1 MTSARTMRNNWRLV
15 GLAGVALA
23 TAGAL
28 APAPASANSAAME
41 YFTKRADRTAVPKLL
56 TQDERSFY
64 TQIFNAIDRNDWK
77 QVETLFASKPEGPL
91 HAVARAQFFAA
102 AGSPKA
108 DGAALATLLGQA
120 PELPW
125 ADQLGRLAM
134 KRGVTTL
141 PVLPGAQEFS
151 SLPRLPARS
160 RPRSAADGT
169 MPDGIALAINDKIKY
184 DDPDN
189 ARLLLDGIDATLS
202 PAARAEWRQKVG
214 WSYFIEGRDAD
225 ARKIALSAAEGSGAW
240 AAEGLWTAGLAAW
253 RSGDNADAAQS
264 FEQAAGL
271 AENSELTAAAWF
283 WASRAHLRAHEPHK
297 VAPALRNA
305 ARQRDS
311 LYGMIAAEALGL
323 RAPQTQVSA
332 DFSSD
337 DWQGLRN
344 LPNVR
349 AAVALA
355 EIGEDSLADEVLR
368 YQARIGDPS
377 HYAPLSRLAR
387 EIGLP
392 GTQLWMAYN
401 APVGARADESARFPA
416 PKWIPANGW
425 QVDPALIFA
434 HTLQES
440 VFRPTVVSPAG
451 ARGLMQIMPAAA
463 RDHAS
468 ELGVSGNASDLSRP
482 TVNLAFGQAHLRTLS
497 QSSATGGLLPK
508 VIAAYNAGP
517 QPVERWNTQI
527 RDNGDPL
534 LWMESIPYWETRGYV
549 ATVLR
554 NYWMYEKQAG
564 GPSESR
570 LGLVQGMWPR
580 FPGLSGAGSVRMAY
594 NGPVSTAK

>member
-1 MTSARTMRNNWRLV
+1 MTMARMMRIAGRSV
-15 GLAGVALA
+15 GLTGAALA
-23 TAGAL
+23 VAGAL
-28 APAPASANSAAME
+28 APTPSFANSAAMD

-56 TQDERSFY
+56 TLDERTFY
-64 TQIFNAIDRNDWK
+64 GQVFKAIDRSDWK
-77 QVETLFASKPEGPL
+77 QVQDLLATKPEGPL
-91 HAVARAQFFAA
+91 HAVAKAQFYAA

-125 ADQLGRLAM
+125 ADQLGRLAV
-134 KRGVTTL
+134 KRGVTAL
-141 PVLPGAQEFS
+141 PLLPGTQEFS

-160 RPRSAADGT
+160 RPRSASDGT
-169 MPDGIALAINDKIKY
+169 MPDSIAAAINEKIKY
-184 DDPDN
+184 DDPDS
-189 ARLLLDGIDATLS
+189 AKLLLDGVDATLS

-225 ARKIALSAAEGSGAW
+225 ARKVALSATEGSGAW
-240 AAEGLWTAGLAAW
+240 VAEGLWTAGLAAW
-253 RSGDNADAAQS
+253 RSGDNQVAAES
-264 FEQAAGL
+264 FEKAAAV
-271 AENSELTAAAWF
+271 AENTELTSAAWY
-283 WASRAHLRAHEPHK
+283 WASRAHLRAREPQK
-297 VAPALRNA
+297 VAAALRNA

-311 LYGMIAAEALGL
+311 LYGMIAAESLGL
-323 RAPQTQVSA
+323 RAPQAQVSA
-332 DFSSD
+332 DFNSD
-337 DWQGLRN
+337 DWLNLRN

-416 PKWIPANGW
+416 PKWTPANGW
-425 QVDPALIFA
+425 QVDPALVFA

-463 RDHAS
+463 RDHAG
-468 ELGVSGNASDLSRP
+468 ELGVSGNATDLNRP

-497 QSSATGGLLPK
+497 QSNATGGLLPK

-517 QPVERWNTQI
+517 QPVDRWNTQI

-570 LGLVQGMWPR
+570 LGLAQGMWPR
-580 FPGLSGAGSVRMAY
+580 FPGLSGAGSVRVAY
-594 NGPVSTAK
+594 NGLAK

>member
-1 MTSARTMRNNWRLV
+1 
-15 GLAGVALA
+15 
-23 TAGAL
+23 
-28 APAPASANSAAME
+28 
-41 YFTKRADRTAVPKLL
+41 
-56 TQDERSFY
+56 
-64 TQIFNAIDRNDWK
+64 
-77 QVETLFASKPEGPL
+77 
-91 HAVARAQFFAA
+91 
-102 AGSPKA
+102 
-108 DGAALATLLGQA
+108 
-120 PELPW
+120 
-125 ADQLGRLAM
+125 M

-141 PVLPGAQEFS
+141 PLLPGTQEFS

-160 RPRSAADGT
+160 RPRSASDGT
-169 MPDGIALAINDKIKY
+169 MPDSIASAINDKIKY
-184 DDPDN
+184 DDPDS
-189 ARLLLDGIDATLS
+189 AKLLLDGVDATLS
-202 PAARAEWRQKVG
+202 PPARAEWRQKVG

-225 ARKIALSAAEGSGAW
+225 ARKVALTATEGSGAW
-240 AAEGLWTAGLAAW
+240 VAEGLWTAGLAAW
-253 RSGDNADAAQS
+253 RSGDNQVAAQS
-264 FEQAAGL
+264 FEKAAAV
-271 AENSELTAAAWF
+271 AENTELTSAAWY
-283 WASRAHLRAHEPHK
+283 WASRAHLRAREPQK
-297 VAPALRNA
+297 GAAALRNA

-311 LYGMIAAEALGL
+311 LYGMIAAESLGL
-323 RAPQTQVSA
+323 RAPQAQVSA

-337 DWQGLRN
+337 DWQNLRN

-416 PKWIPANGW
+416 PKWTPANGW
-425 QVDPALIFA
+425 QVDPALVFA

-463 RDHAS
+463 RDHAG
-468 ELGVSGNASDLSRP
+468 ELGVSGNATDLNRP

-497 QSSATGGLLPK
+497 QSNATGGLLPK

-517 QPVERWNTQI
+517 QPVDRWNTQI

-570 LGLVQGMWPR
+570 LGLAQGMWPR
-580 FPGLSGAGSVRMAY
+580 FPGLSGAGSVRVAY
-594 NGPVSTAK
+594 NGLAK

>member
-1 MTSARTMRNNWRLV
+1 MISARGWRRL
-15 GLAGVALA
+15 GHSIGVMGAALA
-23 TAGAL
+23 VTWAL
-28 APAPASANSAAME
+28 APVPALANSAAMD
-41 YFTKRADRTAVPKLL
+41 YFAKRADRTAVPRLL
-56 TQDERSFY
+56 TQDERTFY

-77 QVETLFASKPEGPL
+77 QVQTLLTAKPDGPL
-91 HAVARAQFFAA
+91 HAVARAQFYAA

-108 DGAALATLLGQA
+108 DGAALAELLTQA

-125 ADQLGRLAM
+125 ADQLGRMAA
-134 KRGVTTL
+134 KRGITL
-141 PVLPGAQEFS
+141 LPALPGTQEFAS
-151 SLPRLPARS
+151 IPRLPARL

-169 MPDGIALAINDKIKY
+169 MPETIASAINDKIKY
-184 DDPDN
+184 DDPDG
-189 ARLLLDGIDATLS
+189 AKVLLDGIDATLS
-202 PAARAEWRQKVG
+202 LPARAEWRQKVG
-214 WSYFIEGRDAD
+214 WSYYIEGRDAD
-225 ARKIALSAAEGSGAW
+225 ARKVALSAAEGSGAW
-240 AAEGLWTAGLAAW
+240 AAEGLWAAGLAAW
-253 RSGDNADAAQS
+253 RTGDNLAAADVFERAA
-264 FEQAAGL
+264 AL
-271 AENSELTAAAWF
+271 AENPELTAAAWY
-283 WASRAHLRAHEPHK
+283 WASRAHLRGHNPHK

-305 ARQRDS
+305 ARIRDS

-323 RAPQTQVSA
+323 HAPQAQASA

-337 DWQGLRN
+337 DWQNLRN

-416 PKWIPANGW
+416 PKWTPANGW
-425 QVDPALIFA
+425 QVDPALVFA

-463 RDHAS
+463 RDHAG
-468 ELGVSGNASDLSRP
+468 ELGVSGNAADLNRP

-497 QSSATGGLLPK
+497 QSNATGGLLPK

-517 QPVERWNTQI
+517 QPVDRWNTQI

-564 GPSESR
+564 GASESR
-570 LGLVQGMWPR
+570 LGLAQGLWPR
-580 FPGLSGAGSVRMAY
+580 FPGLSGAGSVRVAY
-594 NGPVSTAK
+594 NGPMSTAK

>member
-1 MTSARTMRNNWRLV
+1 MTLAPAKRTSWQAIGRSA
-15 GLAGVALA
+15 LAGVALA
-23 TAGAL
+23 AVAGAT
-28 APAPASANSAAME
+28 PARANSAAME

-56 TQDERSFY
+56 TQDERNFY
-64 TQIFNAIDRNDWK
+64 TQAFAAIDRSDWK
-77 QVETLFASKPEGPL
+77 QVQALLATKPDGPL
-91 HAVARAQFFAA
+91 HAVLKAQYYLA
-102 AGSPKA
+102 AGSPKVEA
-108 DGAALATLLGQA
+108 PALSELLTQA
-120 PELPW
+120 PDLPW
-125 ADQLGRLAM
+125 ADQVGRLAL
-134 KRGVTTL
+134 KRGLTAL
-141 PVLPGAQEFS
+141 PALPAPQEFAT
-151 SLPRLPARS
+151 LPRLPARN
-160 RPRSAADGT
+160 RPRTTADGT
-169 MPDGIALAINDKIKY
+169 MPDSIAAAINDKIKY
-184 DDPDN
+184 DDPDG
-189 ARLLLDGIDATLS
+189 AKLLLDGVDATLS

-214 WSYFIEGRDAD
+214 WSFYIEGRDAD
-225 ARKIALSAAEGSGAW
+225 ARRVALTATEGTGAW
-240 AAEGLWTAGLAAW
+240 VAEALWTAGLASW
-253 RSGDNADAAQS
+253 RSNDNAAAAES
-264 FEQAAGL
+264 FEKAARV
-271 AENSELTAAAWF
+271 AENSELTAAAWY
-283 WASRAHLRAHEPHK
+283 WASRAYLRGHEPQK
-297 VAPALRNA
+297 VSPALRNA
-305 ARQRDS
+305 ARIKDS

-323 RAPQTQVSA
+323 RAPQAQATA

-337 DWQGLRN
+337 DWQSLRN
-344 LPNVR
+344 IANVR
-349 AAVALA
+349 SAVALA

-368 YQARIGDPS
+368 YQARIGDPT

-416 PKWIPANGW
+416 PKWTPATGW
-425 QVDPALIFA
+425 QVDPALVFA

-463 RDHAS
+463 RDHAG
-468 ELGVSGNASDLSRP
+468 ELGVSGTASDLNRP

-497 QSSATGGLLPK
+497 QMNATGGLLPK

-517 QPVERWNTQI
+517 LPVDRWNTQI

-570 LGLVQGMWPR
+570 IGLAQGMWPR
-580 FPGLSGAGSVRMAY
+580 FPGLSGAGSVRVAY
-594 NGPVSTAK
+594 NGH

>member
-1 MTSARTMRNNWRLV
+1 MTVARLMRINRLFL
-15 GLAGVALA
+15 GLTGASFAVV
-23 TAGAL
+23 GAL
-28 APAPASANSAAME
+28 APIPSFANSAAME

-56 TQDERSFY
+56 TQDERGFY
-64 TQIFNAIDRNDWK
+64 GLVFKAIDRNDWK
-77 QVETLFASKPEGPL
+77 QVQDLLATRPEGPL
-91 HAVARAQFFAA
+91 NAVAKAQFYAA
-102 AGSPKA
+102 AGSPKV
-108 DGAALATLLGQA
+108 DGAALSALLVQA

-134 KRGVTTL
+134 KRGVTAL
-141 PVLPGAQEFS
+141 PALPGTQEFS

-160 RPRSAADGT
+160 RPRGASDGT
-169 MPDGIALAINDKIKY
+169 MPDSIASAISDKIKY
-184 DDPDN
+184 DDPDS
-189 ARLLLDGIDATLS
+189 AKLLLDGIDATLS

-214 WSYFIEGRDAD
+214 WSYFIEGHDAD
-225 ARKIALSAAEGSGAW
+225 ARKVALSATEGSGAW
-240 AAEGLWTAGLAAW
+240 VGEALWTAGLAAW
-253 RSGDNADAAQS
+253 RSGNSEAAADS
-264 FEQAAGL
+264 FEKAAVM
-271 AENSELTAAAWF
+271 AENTELTAAAWF
-283 WASRAHLRAHEPHK
+283 WASRAHLRARAPQK
-297 VAPALRNA
+297 VAAALRNA
-305 ARQRDS
+305 VRQRDS

-323 RAPQTQVSA
+323 RAPQAQISA

-337 DWQGLRN
+337 DWQNLRN

-349 AAVALA
+349 SAVALA

-416 PKWIPANGW
+416 PKWTPANGW

-440 VFRPTVVSPAG
+440 VFRPAVVSPAG

-463 RDHAS
+463 RDHAG
-468 ELGVSGNASDLSRP
+468 ELGVSGNAADLSRP

-517 QPVERWNTQI
+517 QPVDRWNTQI

-570 LGLVQGMWPR
+570 LGLAQGMWPR
-580 FPGLSGAGSVRMAY
+580 FPGLSGAGSVRVAY
-594 NGPVSTAK
+594 NGLAK